1 MARAK
6 DLFNSQG
13 VDVIPAAT
21 DFYDF
26 SAWPHHKQYIPS
38 VEVLK
43 AVTSYWHEVIGSTWI
58 SVRRWID
65 PEAL

>member
-1 MARAK
+1 MNTADKAQLLAPTLVDFKVALAGHMACAK

-26 SAWPHHKQYIPS
+26 SAWPH
-38 VEVLK
+38 LK
-43 AVTSYWHEVIGSTWI
+43 Y
-58 SVRRWID
+58 
-65 PEAL
+65 